1 MTTQTDTPLP
11 EPDTSEVQEA
21 KGGCLHHACS
31 AFVVVAYRYGLR
43 DDHSYVVGVFSDL
56 GLALQAADDHVGHR
70 GGKYGCE
77 VLDCDVRTKTDEW
90 DELPPQIAFVE
101 SPYLGLLGRGSQCA
115 DMMDV
120 QKVRDSARWFW
131 DESRLPLLLRR
142 VLAKIINAISLRWM
156 WQGRPNKVITQ
167 PHEK

>member
-1 MTTQTDTPLP
+1 MNSDTTQSPARC
-11 EPDTSEVQEA
+11 VQP
-21 KGGCLHHACS
+21 ACS

-43 DDHSYVVGVFSDL
+43 DDHSYVVGVFNDL

-90 DELPPQIAFVE
+90 DELPPQIAFIE
-101 SPYLGLLGRGSQCA
+101 SPYFGVLGRGSQCA
-115 DMMDV
+115 DMTDT

-131 DESRLPLLLRR
+131 DESRLPLFLRR
-142 VLAKIINAISLRWM
+142 VLAKIINALSLRWM
-156 WQGRPNKVITQ
+156 WQGRPNGMDEGRQTQ
-167 PHEK
+167 KIETTTEAL

>member
-1 MTTQTDTPLP
+1 MNSDTTQSPARC
-11 EPDTSEVQEA
+11 VQPRR
-21 KGGCLHHACS
+21 S

-43 DDHSYVVGVFSDL
+43 DDHSYVVGVFNDL

-70 GGKYGCE
+70 GGKYGYK

-90 DELPPQIAFVE
+90 DDLPPQIAFIE

-115 DMMDV
+115 DMTDA
-120 QKVRDSARWFW
+120 QKVRDSARWCW

-142 VLAKIINAISLRWM
+142 VLAKIINALSLRWM
-156 WQGRPNKVITQ
+156 WQGRPN
-167 PHEK
+167 E